1 MVIYQIFLS
10 PGVLESSTMGG
21 PMKKAYTKPAL
32 VVSGLVVPETT
43 SGVRS
48 GSELA
53 QPLLKFNMT

>member
-1 MVIYQIFLS
+1 
-10 PGVLESSTMGG
+10 
-21 PMKKAYTKPAL
+21 MKKAYTKPAL